1 MGIIRR
7 FFAFISGSLVGI
19 YVAQN
24 YEVPN
29 IKKEAD
35 NLLLQV
41 KEIEEK
47 YRKSNKRSGN
57 DDKKD

>member
-7 FFAFISGSLVGI
+7 FFAFISGNLVGI

-29 IKKEAD
+29 IKKEA
-35 NLLLQV
+35 NNFLFQL

-47 YRKSNKRSGN
+47 YRKHNKKSGN
-57 DDKKD
+57 DDNDD

>member
-7 FFAFISGSLVGI
+7 FFAFISGNLVGI

-24 YEVPN
+24 YQVPN
-29 IKKEAD
+29 IKKETD
-35 NLLLQV
+35 NFLFKV

-47 YRKSNKRSGN
+47 YRKPNKRSGN
-57 DDKKD
+57 DDNND

>member
-7 FFAFISGSLVGI
+7 FFSFISGNLVGI

-24 YEVPN
+24 YQVPN
-29 IKKEAD
+29 IKKETD
-35 NLLLQV
+35 NFLFKV

-47 YRKSNKRSGN
+47 YRKPNKRSGN
-57 DDKKD
+57 DDNND